1 MTFGIDS
8 GFGVW
13 VATPK
18 TKIPTPPF
26 RLVISKTGRDF
37 DIILITAEYWDDH
50 PLSPVGMIARVLDA
64 KGFDVGI
71 IEKPVTEV
79 DFTKLGK
86 PKLFFGVTAGSIDSM
101 LNNYTPLKKDRHDES
116 DMPDRAI
123 IVYCNDLR
131 RYFKGCKIVIGGIE
145 ASLRR
150 FAHYDY
156 WDNDLRR
163 SILYDS
169 KADVL
174 VYGNGEMQMVK
185 LAERARDGEDLKG
198 VKGTCII
205 SKKVPDDFTIL
216 PTWAEIR
223 EDKEKFCEMQAGFS
237 IYRDLAQH
245 YEHNYLLQ
253 YRYPNY
259 TTEYLDWLYLLDFTR
274 RMHPKSNLK
283 MAQFSVVTHR
293 GCIGECNFCS
303 LTLHQGNKIISRS
316 EDSIIQE
323 VERMVKHPGFKG
335 YVDDLGGPSA
345 NMYGMD
351 CAGCDGKCLNC
362 FKLDKS
368 HERLIS
374 LMERARQVEGVKKV
388 FVRSGIR
395 YDLAQSSLEYI
406 QEISKHHVSGTLK
419 IAPEHVSEKVL
430 KLMNKSDQAEDDQ
443 SSSLDDF
450 ILLFSNLNKD
460 GEQSLRYYFM
470 IGHPGD
476 DEGEVRK
483 LIKKLRELKNIEQFQ
498 LFTPTPMTPSTC
510 MYWTGMD
517 PFTMEKVDVV
527 YDYNTKKKMKTMMMK
542 ELGIRPAKKK
552 TMKRRY

>member
-1 MTFGIDS
+1 M
-8 GFGVW
+8 
-13 VATPK
+13 
-18 TKIPTPPF
+18 
-26 RLVISKTGRDF
+26 ISRTGSDF

-64 KGFDVGI
+64 KGFDIGI

-86 PKLFFGVTAGSIDSM
+86 PKLFFGVTTGSIDSM
-101 LNNYTPLKKDRHDES
+101 LNNYTPLKKMRRDEP
-116 DMPDRAI
+116 DMPDRAL

-131 RYFKGCKIVIGGIE
+131 RCFKGCKIVIGGIE

-163 SILYDS
+163 SIMYDS
-169 KADVL
+169 RADVL
-174 VYGNGEMQMVK
+174 VHGNGEKQMIE
-185 LAERARDGEDLKG
+185 LAERVRDGNESGNKIDMAG

-205 SKKVPDDFTIL
+205 SKKVPVDFQIL
-216 PTWAEIR
+216 PSWNEVL
-223 EDKEKFCEMQAGFS
+223 ESKQKFCEMQAGFS
-237 IYRDLAQH
+237 IYKDLAQY

-253 YRYPNY
+253 YRYPDY
-259 TTEYLDWLYLLDFTR
+259 TSEYLDWLYSLDFTR
-274 RMHPKSNLK
+274 TMHPNSNLK

-303 LTLHQGNKIISRS
+303 LTLHQGDRIISRS
-316 EDSIIQE
+316 EDSIISE
-323 VERMVKHPGFKG
+323 IERMARHPGFKG

-351 CAGCDGKCLNC
+351 CVWCDGKCLGC
-362 FKLDKS
+362 FKLDKT
-368 HERLIS
+368 HERLID
-374 LMERARQVEGVKKV
+374 LMKRARQVGGVEKV

-395 YDLAQSSLEYI
+395 YDLAMSSVDYI
-406 QEISKHHVSGTLK
+406 RELSEHHVSGTLK

-430 KLMNKSDQAEDDQ
+430 ELMNKNNDT
-443 SSSLDDF
+443 LDDF
-450 ILLFSNLNKD
+450 IFLFSGLNSD
-460 GEQSLRYYFM
+460 GKQSLRYYFM

-476 DEGEVRK
+476 DEAEVRK
-483 LIKKLRELKNIEQFQ
+483 LIRKLKEMKNIEQFQ

-510 MYWTGMD
+510 MYWTGMN

-527 YDYNTKKKMKTMMMK
+527 CDYHTKKKMKTAMMK
-542 ELGIRPAKKK
+542 ALRVRGV
-552 TMKRRY
+552 